1 MRRFQK
7 TLLFLL
13 LSASIFT
20 GSFAQD
26 ISTPVGYMDAFG
38 KAHTDM
44 NKTYMT
50 YMSAVGHGK
59 KARKVE
65 KLRQKVLE
73 TIIDTK
79 NNTNGLGAYKGD
91 NALRQSS
98 VEYTMLLYHVFN
110 EDYAKI
116 VNMEDIAEQSFDQMQ
131 AFILLQEMTEKKI
144 RDAADKMSMAEKAFA
159 AKYNIQLVEGKT
171 ELGEKVTLASKL
183 NHYKNQLFLLFFKC
197 NWEDGVMTEAMNNK
211 KVNDIEQAR
220 NAIVKY
226 AEEGLQALDSL
237 KSFNGD
243 ASLAM
248 ACRQVLNFYKKSAEN
263 DIPKLTDFFLK
274 QENFEK
280 IKKAFDAKPES
291 KRTKEDIDAFN
302 KAVNEVNASVGNFNK
317 LNDQVNKGKQQAI
330 DNWNKTDKE
339 FTDRNMPYYKG

>member
-1 MRRFQK
+1 MKIYQK
-7 TLLFLL
+7 FLFAIL
-13 LSASIFT
+13 LSALMHIQCI
-20 GSFAQD
+20 AQD
-26 ISTPVGYMDAFG
+26 LSTPVGYMDAFG
-38 KAHTDM
+38 KAHTEM

-59 KARKVE
+59 KAKKVE

-91 NALRQSS
+91 NSLRQSS
-98 VEYTMLLYHVFN
+98 VEYIMLVYHVFN
-110 EDYAKI
+110 DDYSKI
-116 VNMEDIAEQSFDQMQ
+116 VNMEEIAEQSFDQMQ
-131 AFILLQEMTEKKI
+131 AYILLQEMTEAKI
-144 RDAADKMSMAEKAFA
+144 REAADKMSAAEKAFA
-159 AKYNIQLVEGKT
+159 VKYNIQLVEGKS
-171 ELGEKVTLASKL
+171 ELSEKISVASKL
-183 NHYKNQLFLLFFKC
+183 SHYKNQLFLLFFKC

-220 NAIVKY
+220 NALIKY
-226 AEEGLQALDSL
+226 AQEGLQALDTL

-248 ACRQVLNFYKKSAEN
+248 AARQVLNFYKKMAET
-263 DIPKLTDFFLK
+263 DMPKLTDFFLK

-291 KRTKEDIDAFN
+291 KRTKEDVDAFN
-302 KAVNEVNASVGNFNK
+302 KAVNEVNAAVGNFNK
-317 LNDQVNKGKQQAI
+317 MNEQVNKGRQQAI
-330 DNWNKTDKE
+330 ENWNKADKE